1 MGLIEWIKSKFSRDK
16 PQNLYQ
22 FSPPFSFGQSISN
35 QRVDETTAMQNA
47 TIIACVKVIAESIAS
62 LPLHVYE
69 YTKTGKEKAVKHQLY
84 YLLHN
89 APNEEM
95 TTFIFLETSLVH
107 LLLWGNAYAQIIR
120 NGNNKVAGLYPLQ
133 PSKITV
139 ERNDAGKLQYKYRRY
154 TEENPNIKDKG
165 EIILRRED
173 VLHIAGLGF
182 DGVIGYSPIAMARN
196 AIGLS
201 LACDSYGGKFFT
213 TGGRPSGV
221 LTIPTLIKDDETLK
235 RIQDSWQGQYNGDNQ
250 GKTPILEQGMKYE
263 PISVSPQDAEFLTTR
278 RFQVEEI
285 ARIFRVPLALINDLE
300 HATYSN
306 TEQQSLNFVV
316 YSLMPWIVRIE
327 QTMNKK
333 LLSPLESGRYFIK
346 FNVSGLLRGDM
357 KSRYESYAVARQN
370 GWLSSNDIREL
381 EDMNLIADED
391 GGNDYLINGNMTKL
405 SEAGLFGK
413 KNGDNNATDKNKR

>member
-47 TIIACVKVIAESIAS
+47 AIIACVKVIAESIAS

-69 YTKTGKEKAVKHQLY
+69 YTKNGKEKAVKHQLY

-107 LLLWGNAYAQIIR
+107 LLLWGNAYAQKIR
-120 NGNNKVAGLYPLQ
+120 NGNNKIVGLYPLQ
-133 PSKITV
+133 PSKVTV
-139 ERNDAGKLQYKYRRY
+139 ERNDAGELQYKYRRY

-201 LACDSYGGKFFT
+201 LACDSYGGKFFN

-235 RIQDSWQGQYNGDNQ
+235 RIQDSWQGQYSGDNQ

-263 PISVSPQDAEFLTTR
+263 PISVPPEDAQFLETR
-278 RFQVEEI
+278 KFQIAEI
-285 ARIFRVPLALINDLE
+285 ARIFRVPLHLLSELDR
-300 HATYSN
+300 ATFSN
-306 TEQQSLNFVV
+306 IEEQSREFVTYTLNA
-316 YSLMPWIVRIE
+316 WIVRIE
-327 QTMNKK
+327 QAMNKA
-333 LLSPLESGRYFIK
+333 LFTQSERGRYFVK
-346 FNVSGLLRGDM
+346 FNLSGLLRGNYA
-357 KSRYESYAVARQN
+357 SRVEGYSKLIQN
-370 GWLSSNDIREL
+370 GVLSINDVREI
-381 EDMNLIADED
+381 EDLNLISDDE
-391 GGNDYLINGNMTKL
+391 GGNLHLINGNFMKL
-405 SEAGLFGK
+405 NQAGAAYQKAGE
-413 KNGDNNATDKNKR
+413 KNE

>member
-16 PQNLYQ
+16 PQNLYT
-22 FSPPFSFGQSISN
+22 FSPPFSFGQSISK

-47 TIIACVKVIAESIAS
+47 AIIACVKVIAESIAS

-69 YTKTGKEKAVKHQLY
+69 YTKTGKEKATKHQLY

-95 TTFIFLETSLVH
+95 TTFVFLETSLVH
-107 LLLWGNAYAQIIR
+107 LLLWGNAYAQILR
-120 NGNNKVAGLYPLQ
+120 NGNNKVTGLYPLQ
-133 PSKITV
+133 PSKVSV
-139 ERNDAGKLQYKYRRY
+139 ERNDAGELQYKYRQY

-201 LACDSYGGKFFT
+201 LACDSYGGKFFA

-221 LTIPTLIKDDETLK
+221 LTIPTLIKDKDTLQ
-235 RIQDSWQGQYNGDNQ
+235 RLQDSWQGQYSGDNQ

-263 PISVSPQDAEFLTTR
+263 PISVPPEDAQFLETR
-278 RFQVEEI
+278 KFQIAEI
-285 ARIFRVPLALINDLE
+285 ARIFRVPLHLLSELDR
-300 HATYSN
+300 ATFSN
-306 TEQQSLNFVV
+306 IEEQGREFVTYTLNA
-316 YSLMPWIVRIE
+316 WIVRIE
-327 QTMNKK
+327 QAMNKA
-333 LLSPLESGRYFIK
+333 LFSQSERGRYFIK
-346 FNVSGLLRGDM
+346 FNLSGLLRGNYA
-357 KSRYESYAVARQN
+357 SRVEGYSKLIQN
-370 GWLSSNDIREL
+370 GVLSINDVREL
-381 EDMNLIADED
+381 EDLNLISDDE
-391 GGNDYLINGNMTKL
+391 GGNLHLINGNFMKL
-405 SEAGLFGK
+405 NQAGAAYQKAG
-413 KNGDNNATDKNKR
+413 DKNE